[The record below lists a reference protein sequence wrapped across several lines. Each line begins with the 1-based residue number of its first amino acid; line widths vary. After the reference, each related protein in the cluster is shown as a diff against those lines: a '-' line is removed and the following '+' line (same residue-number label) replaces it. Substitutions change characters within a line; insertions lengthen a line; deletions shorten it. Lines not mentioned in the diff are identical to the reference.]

1 MKKIIIGITLDFEE
15 RNTYSKFPWYAARKN
30 YSDSISK
37 AGGLPI
43 FIPHN
48 IELISNYLD
57 LIDGLV
63 ITGGDFDID
72 PNLYGENEKHKS
84 VNLKKKRT
92 IFEFKITSL
101 AIKKNMPILGIC
113 GGEQLLNVV
122 FGGSLYQ
129 HIPDE
134 IKSNINHEQTNP
146 RNQASHHI
154 SINKKSKLFSIVK
167 TNKMFV
173 NSAHHQSVKKLGKNL
188 LVSAKSSDGIVEAI
202 EHNSLDFCLGV
213 QWHPEFLIDKK
224 DIEIFKSLI
233 KASINCR

>member
-1 MKKIIIGITLDFEE
+1 
-15 RNTYSKFPWYAARKN
+15 
-30 YSDSISK
+30 
-37 AGGLPI
+37 
-43 FIPHN
+43 
-48 IELISNYLD
+48 
-57 LIDGLV
+57 
-63 ITGGDFDID
+63 
-72 PNLYGENEKHKS
+72 
-84 VNLKKKRT
+84 
-92 IFEFKITSL
+92 
-101 AIKKNMPILGIC
+101 MPILGIC

-154 SINKKSKLFSIVK
+154 SINNKSKLFSIVK

-224 DIEIFKSLI
+224 DIEIFRSLI